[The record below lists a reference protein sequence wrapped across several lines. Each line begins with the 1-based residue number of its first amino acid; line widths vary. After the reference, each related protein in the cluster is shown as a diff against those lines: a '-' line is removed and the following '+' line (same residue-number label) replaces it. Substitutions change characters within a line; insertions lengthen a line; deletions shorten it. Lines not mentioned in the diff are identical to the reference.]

1 MSLAT
6 LDFDKTKKKK
16 NVNTLIPK
24 IELKKE
30 FLLLPLHESR
40 QTSPPPIEV
49 EAGV

>member
-6 LDFDKTKKKK
+6 LDFDKTKKK
-16 NVNTLIPK
+16 NVNTLMPK